1 MKKRLKVFILD
12 DSKEVSGR
20 LVNMLS
26 EIDGTEVVGL
36 ANNSEEVRG
45 MIRKLQPNAIIMD
58 SGLPSANRVKTLI
71 REIKRFHPGT
81 KVIIFSHHASLRYR
95 EKCLD
100 MGADFYFNKS
110 TEFEKVPQTIT
121 KWVHEY
127 CQS

>member
-12 DSKEVSGR
+12 DSREVSGR
-20 LVNMLS
+20 LVSMLA

-71 REIKRFHPGT
+71 REIKRFHPRT